1 MRWLLRF
8 GMVAA
13 VTCAVAGFSVFHASF
28 ELRSS
33 RYKFCSSGSKNLNAR
48 DLNLKMAMTPEER
61 KAFKNLGDQLTSVT
75 NKLTSVENKL
85 TSVSTELSTVAG
97 EVQTLAGIRAIIVA
111 ARVLLIHIGK
121 QPRILKSVK
130 RYFNFA
136 LNDPTN
142 PDYGTM
148 LESVFGAADSI
159 SKSEWTDRFDATV
172 ASRNLGA
179 HPSDLGELSVKA
191 AKLAQILQRRVMMN
205 VKLEKDEQTA
215 LEILSRYQQVS
226 QAPNRA
232 KLILIH
238 PTP

>member
-1 MRWLLRF
+1 ML
-8 GMVAA
+8 AA

-48 DLNLKMAMTPEER
+48 ELNLKMAMTPQEKR
-61 KAFKNLGDQLTSVT
+61 AFKNLGDQLTLVT
-75 NKLTSVENKL
+75 NNL

-111 ARVLLIHIGK
+111 VRVLLIHIGK
-121 QPRILKSVK
+121 QQRILKSAK
-130 RYFNFA
+130 RYFNIA

-159 SKSEWTDRFDATV
+159 SKSKWTDRFDAMIAT
-172 ASRNLGA
+172 RNLGA
-179 HPSDLGELSVKA
+179 HPSDLGELSAEA

-205 VKLEKDEQTA
+205 VNLEKDEETA

-232 KLILIH
+232 KLIHIH
-238 PTP
+238 PTL

>member
-1 MRWLLRF
+1 
-8 GMVAA
+8 
-13 VTCAVAGFSVFHASF
+13 
-28 ELRSS
+28 
-33 RYKFCSSGSKNLNAR
+33 LNAR
-48 DLNLKMAMTPEER
+48 GLNLKMAMTPEEKR
-61 KAFKNLGDQLTSVT
+61 AFKNLKNQLTSVT
-75 NKLTSVENKL
+75 NQLTSVINQLTSVTNQLTSVENNL

-121 QPRILKSVK
+121 QPRILKSAK
-130 RYFNFA
+130 RYFNIA

-159 SKSEWTDRFDATV
+159 SKSKWTDRFDAMIAT
-172 ASRNLGA
+172 RNLGA
-179 HPSDLGELSVKA
+179 HPSDLGELSAEA

-205 VKLEKDEQTA
+205 VNLEEDEQTA

-232 KLILIH
+232 KLIHIH
-238 PTP
+238 PTL